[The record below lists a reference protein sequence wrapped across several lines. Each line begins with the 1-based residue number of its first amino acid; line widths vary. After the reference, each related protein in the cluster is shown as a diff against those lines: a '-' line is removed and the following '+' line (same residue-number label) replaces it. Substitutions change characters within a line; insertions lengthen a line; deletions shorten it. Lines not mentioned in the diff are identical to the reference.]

1 MAAKFG
7 LYWNHLERFVSLAL
21 RLADKVVPIASAIST
36 DRISTLIIFRY
47 LSRDLLVTAL
57 AVSAILLT
65 IFLSGKFGDYLD
77 DAAEGKLAVDVLFTI
92 IAYRMPNLLEL
103 ILPLGFYLA
112 VLLAYGRMYIESE
125 MVVLSATG
133 MSQWQLVRMTMV
145 PAILVA
151 GIVALF
157 SFWLSPLGAQLTQQ
171 VLAEQRNRSEFESL
185 QERRFQAIGQGRIMT
200 YVQEVS
206 DDNKRLENVFVA
218 QQDGQLT
225 STIVVA
231 QTGAQTYNTD
241 YGQRYLVLNNG
252 YRYEGQPGS
261 NEFTIT
267 SFNEWGRYLPPT
279 TSAAEIESEADA
291 KTTAQ
296 LIASED
302 LESKATLQWRLSMP
316 LMVLIATLFAV
327 PLSKTNP
334 RQGRYLKML
343 PAILIYIFYLAFL
356 INARSAVTE
365 GDLPDT
371 LGLWVVHIPFLLL
384 GVVMLN
390 WQSLALSRT
399 KTVGGAH
406 A

>member
-1 MAAKFG
+1 MHNAM
-7 LYWNHLERFVSLAL
+7 L
-21 RLADKVVPIASAIST
+21 T
-36 DRISTLIIFRY
+36 DRISPLIIFRY

-57 AVSAILLT
+57 AVSAVLLT

-92 IAYRMPNLLEL
+92 ITYRMPNLLEL

-145 PAILVA
+145 PAIIVA
-151 GIVALF
+151 AIVALF
-157 SFWLSPLGAQLTQQ
+157 SFWLSPLGAQMTQQ
-171 VLAEQRNRSEFESL
+171 VLTEQRNRSEFESL
-185 QERRFQAIGQGRIMT
+185 QQGRFQAIGQGRIMT
-200 YVQEVS
+200 YVQQVS
-206 DDNKRLENVFVA
+206 EDNKLLQNVFVA
-218 QQDGQLT
+218 QRDSQYG

-231 QTGAQTYNTD
+231 QTGTQAYNPE

-252 YRYEGQPGS
+252 YRYEGLPGT

-267 SFNEWGRYLPPT
+267 SFSEWGRYLPPT
-279 TSAAEIESEADA
+279 TSAAEIESESDA
-291 KTTAQ
+291 KTTAA
-296 LIASED
+296 LFAADD

-356 INARSAVTE
+356 INARSAVSE
-365 GDLPDT
+365 GDLDYR
-371 LGLWVVHIPFLLL
+371 LGLWVVHIPFLVLGLL
-384 GVVMLN
+384 MLN
-390 WQSLALSRT
+390 WQALFLSRA
-399 KTVGGAH
+399 KVVGGSRV
-406 A
+406 

>member
-1 MAAKFG
+1 M
-7 LYWNHLERFVSLAL
+7 
-21 RLADKVVPIASAIST
+21 VVPIASAIST

-133 MSQWQLVRMTMV
+133 MSHWQLVRMTMV

-296 LIASED
+296 LIAAED

-390 WQSLALSRT
+390 WQSLVLSRT
-399 KTVGGAH
+399 KAVGGAH